1 VSAIRE
7 AAVRRLIRRPGLF
20 RRWELKDALGIRPEV
35 HFEEDGKMADGTVLW
50 AIYDVKEAE
59 RPNPSP
65 PSATDWVALP
75 GAYRASE
82 FKLPEGSGDWR
93 LEDIGRDSQGE
104 ALYRIHHR
112 LERVPAQRTVRG
124 AA

>member
-1 VSAIRE
+1 VSAARE
-7 AAVRRLIRRPGLF
+7 TAVRRLIRRPGLF
-20 RRWELKDALGIRPEV
+20 RRWELKDALGIRSEV

-59 RPNPSP
+59 RTKASP
-65 PSATDWVALP
+65 PPATDWVPLP

-82 FKLPEGSGDWR
+82 FKLPDGSGDWR

-104 ALYRIHHR
+104 TLYRLHHR
-112 LERVPAQRTVRG
+112 LERVAAPLRG